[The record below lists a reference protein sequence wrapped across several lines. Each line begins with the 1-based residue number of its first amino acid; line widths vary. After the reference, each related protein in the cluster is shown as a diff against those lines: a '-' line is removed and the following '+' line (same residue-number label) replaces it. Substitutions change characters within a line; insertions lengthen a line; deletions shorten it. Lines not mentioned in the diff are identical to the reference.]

1 MNDSII
7 STSQLT
13 KYYGRN
19 LALSDLNLEVARG
32 EVFAFLGPNG
42 AGKTTTIRLLLDL
55 IRPTQG
61 HAQIFG
67 LDTHIHSQEIR
78 RRTGYL
84 PGNLVMYENLTGRE
98 LLTFFTRL
106 QGGVD
111 WQFNKDLTVRL
122 GVDLDRKIKTLSQGN
137 KQKIGLV
144 QALMGQPELLILD
157 EPTAGLDPLVRREFY
172 AVVREAQAK
181 GQTIFLSSHVL
192 AEVER
197 IADRVAMVRKG
208 SLVLVDEVADLK
220 AKAPR
225 RLELSFTHLAP
236 LDAFRGLPGVTGLN
250 AEDNILFCTIEGSVD
265 QLLKTASRYEVT
277 NIISH
282 EPDLEEIFLDY
293 YRDYSQDVQD
303 NREGQTAS
311 EGTEIAG

>member
-1 MNDSII
+1 MNDPII
-7 STSQLT
+7 STAQLT
-13 KYYGRN
+13 KSYGRN

-84 PGNLVMYENLTGRE
+84 PGNLEMYENLTGRE
-98 LLTFFTRL
+98 LLTFFAKL
-106 QGGVD
+106 QGNVD
-111 WQFNKDLTVRL
+111 WAFTEELTLRL
-122 GVDLDRKIKTLSQGN
+122 GADLDRKIKTLSQGN

-144 QALMGQPELLILD
+144 QALMSQPELLILD
-157 EPTAGLDPLVRREFY
+157 EPTSGLDPLVRREFY
-172 AVVREAQAK
+172 GVVREAQAK

-208 SLVLVDEVADLK
+208 SLVLVDEVSDLK

-236 LDAFRGLPGVTGLN
+236 LNAFRGLSGVTGLS

-293 YRDYSQDVQD
+293 YRDVPANS
-303 NREGQTAS
+303 EGQTES
-311 EGTEIAG
+311 KGTEIAG